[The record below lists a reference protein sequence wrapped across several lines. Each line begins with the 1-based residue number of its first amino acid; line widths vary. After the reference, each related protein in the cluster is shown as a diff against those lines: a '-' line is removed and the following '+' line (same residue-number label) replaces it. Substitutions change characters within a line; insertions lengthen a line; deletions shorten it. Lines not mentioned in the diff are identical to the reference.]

1 MSLDRLTR
9 ADPLAAAVVEALTR
23 RVPEVASQHGIDPD
37 MLTDAVDSFIIA
49 GLAALNAKTDSRWT
63 QVNIAVAISSA
74 LDDVACTLDELG
86 RDGAHLG
93 WWFMNKPPGWRVRL
107 LDAHRAELGRALDAL
122 RAEGVISEWTWSN
135 YEPETT
141 AFGGGAATTC
151 VHDLFCADT
160 RGVLAHLASPGGL
173 GAKEASIL
181 ALAALARGARLDMF
195 ETGDM
200 FARIASLRPPVPAER
215 AGEVRHLADGL
226 RPHLLAH
233 PDPAGLAPVAGD
245 HLEAWISAFHTAGS
259 QLAGLAATGRLHRG
273 LRSVLAQIVIFHWN
287 RLGLSVGTQTALS
300 AAAVH
305 ALLPG
310 DQP

>member
-23 RVPEVASQHGIDPD
+23 PVPEVAGQHRIDPD

-63 QVNIAVAISSA
+63 QANIAVATSSA
-74 LDDVACTLDELG
+74 LDEVAWALDELG
-86 RDGAHLG
+86 RDGAHRG
-93 WWFMNKPPGWRVRL
+93 WWFMNKPPGWRVRF
-107 LDAHRAELGRALDAL
+107 LDTHRADLARTLDAL
-122 RAEGVISEWTWSN
+122 RAEGVVSEWTWST

-141 AFGGGAATTC
+141 AFGGGAAAAY

-160 RGVLAHLASPGGL
+160 RGILEHRASPGGL
-173 GAKEASIL
+173 GVKEATIA

-200 FARIASLRPPVPAER
+200 FAKIASLRPPVPAKRVE
-215 AGEVRHLADGL
+215 EVRRLADLL

-233 PDPAGLAPVAGD
+233 PDPAALAPVAGD
-245 HLEAWISAFHTAGS
+245 HLEPWVGAFHTAGS
-259 QLAGLAATGRLHRG
+259 QLADLAATGQLRRG

-287 RLGLSVGTQTALS
+287 RLSLSVGTQTALS